1 MLLNRRRLSVS
12 LDWHCY
18 RADRSQINVQQY
30 NQWLENFDFA
40 RFAELDIWRGDE
52 SEYDDF
58 RKVSELTQQDLTLRS
73 DDDFWCIGR
82 NAEKTELDKLDATQ
96 FIAESIRGLLPLYET
111 CHQVKP

>member
-18 RADRSQINVQQY
+18 RADRSQINVQHY
-30 NQWLENFDFA
+30 NQWLEHVDFA
-40 RFAELDIWRGDE
+40 RFAEFDIWRGDE

-58 RKVSELTQQDLTLRS
+58 RKVSQLSQKE
-73 DDDFWCIGR
+73 
-82 NAEKTELDKLDATQ
+82 
-96 FIAESIRGLLPLYET
+96 FIVASIRDLLPLYEA